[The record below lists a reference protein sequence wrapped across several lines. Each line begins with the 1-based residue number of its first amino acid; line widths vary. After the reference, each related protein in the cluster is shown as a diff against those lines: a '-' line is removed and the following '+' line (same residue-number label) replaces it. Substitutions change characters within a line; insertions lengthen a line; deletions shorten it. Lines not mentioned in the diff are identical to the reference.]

1 MRLEGNVWL
10 RMVLKDEMNIHVPQE
25 QDAKAELMT
34 LSTTKA
40 KMFSPQASK
49 SNLSVVQ
56 DSLLASYLMT
66 ISKDK
71 IEKEEFFN
79 ICMNGDGWTDKFVD
93 GKLWILHKIQHI
105 RKVLKELGKKAQA
118 FTGKGL
124 VSMMLPDDFN
134 YIKKNDA
141 SAEEPVV
148 KIYKGVMYEGAL
160 NKAMLGASH
169 NSIIQ
174 CLYKEY
180 NVDVALEFVN
190 NIQFIAQS
198 WMMHNGFSI
207 GIKDCIPTK
216 THLIQDSVIKSF
228 VEADSI
234 SQTTQHPKIKEAKI
248 SMALNKAKDI
258 GMKIAKEG
266 MLNANMTKK
275 LPSVLTEDRKTV
287 PLSSSLENGF
297 VSTIKS
303 GSKGDFFNIAQITG
317 LLAQQNLTGQRI
329 APVLNKGRRTLP
341 HYKFGE
347 LPTELEYESKGFV
360 RNSFMKG
367 LNPREFFFHAMSGR
381 EGISDKTVSLT
392 AGCFLVLL
400 FIPRRI
406 NSVRTTFNI
415 TC

>member
-1 MRLEGNVWL
+1 
-10 RMVLKDEMNIHVPQE
+10 MNIHVPQE

-49 SNLSVVQ
+49 SNLSIVQ

-66 ISKDK
+66 ISKNK
-71 IEKEEFFN
+71 IEKAEFFN
-79 ICMNGDGWTDKFVD
+79 ICMHGDGWSDKFID
-93 GKLWILHKIQHI
+93 GKFWILYKIQHI

-118 FTGKGL
+118 FSGKGL
-124 VSMMLPDDFN
+124 VSMMLPEDFN
-134 YIKKNDA
+134 YVKKNDA
-141 SAEEPVV
+141 SVEEPIV

-190 NIQFIAQS
+190 NIQFIAQA
-198 WMMHNGFSI
+198 WMTHNGFSI

-216 THLIQDSVIKSF
+216 TQLIQDSVIKSF

-258 GMKIAKEG
+258 GMKLAKEG
-266 MLNANMTKK
+266 MMKDMSIQEPKFRIPEEKIMAKYITENTFSENA
-275 LPSVLTEDRKTV
+275 
-287 PLSSSLENGF
+287 F

-329 APVLNKGRRTLP
+329 TPVLNKGRRTLP

-360 RNSFMKG
+360 KNSFMKG

-381 EGISDKTVSLT
+381 EGVSDKPVSLT
-392 AGCFLVLL
+392 VGCFLVLL
-400 FIPRRI
+400 LIPRKI
-406 NSVRTTFNI
+406 NSVRATYDI